1 MHTIRQILLAS
12 FAIAALVGC
21 AGGPELLLT
30 PGGSEP
36 PGVDLSGY
44 WRLLNDSSD
53 PLRQYSRQGFIG
65 PRSTERVIRLTK
77 EIRRA
82 GTTAAASRRNDR
94 DRAALAQVFLETG
107 DDVKVTQTAD
117 GLFISYDRSV
127 VEEYIFGEHR
137 IATVGPISAERASG
151 WQGTAY
157 VVETLDEDK
166 VLLRER
172 WSLTEGG
179 ETLQR
184 DVEFFEKD
192 ELVFSA
198 KQAFERT
205 DGPGPADGRR
215 DVEARRVHVG
225 LDPRTERG
233 GAVERLARGPT
244 LLV

>member
-1 MHTIRQILLAS
+1 MSIARQLQLIIFSAGLL
-12 FAIAALVGC
+12 LGC
-21 AGGPELLLT
+21 AGAPELQLT
-30 PGGSEP
+30 PGSAVP

-44 WRLLNDSSD
+44 WQLRDDAGD

-65 PRSTERVIRLTK
+65 PRSTQRVVRLTQ
-77 EIRRA
+77 EMRRA
-82 GTTAAASRRNDR
+82 GKTARSAGSK

-107 DDVKVTQTAD
+107 ADVKLTQTDD

-151 WQGTAY
+151 WQGSAY

-172 WSLTEGG
+172 WYLADGG
-179 ETLQR
+179 AVLQR
-184 DVEFFEKD
+184 DIEFIEKD

-198 KQAFERT
+198 RQTFDRT
-205 DGPGPADGRR
+205 DGPG
-215 DVEARRVHVG
+215 
-225 LDPRTERG
+225 
-233 GAVERLARGPT
+233 
-244 LLV
+244 